1 MSLEQL
7 KVFLEKIKG
16 DSNLQEKLKVA
27 KSPEEVMG
35 IAEECGH
42 AFSADDIKKVEVSE
56 RELENI
62 AGGGGVYGNSIFGNC
77 NETKE
82 ESICNECTL

>member
-1 MSLEQL
+1 MSLEKL
-7 KVFLEKIKG
+7 KSFLAKVKG
-16 DSNLQEKLKVA
+16 DSSLQDKLKAA

-35 IAEECGH
+35 IAEESGH
-42 AFSADDIKKVEVSE
+42 AFSTDDIKKVEVSE

-62 AGGGGVYGNSIFGNC
+62 AGGVYGNSIFGNC

-82 ESICNECTL
+82 ESIRSECTL